1 MIMERQDLRKAG
13 LKITLPRLKV
23 LEILEHSKQR
33 HLSAE
38 DVYKAL
44 LEMGEEIGL
53 ATVYRVLT
61 QFEGAGL
68 VSRLNIDGGHAVF
81 ELEDGEHHDHLF
93 CVKCNRIIEFYDEVI
108 EERQKAI
115 AKANGFEMTDHS
127 LYIYGICNR
136 EDCKKER

>member
-1 MIMERQDLRKAG
+1 MERQDLRKAG

-68 VSRLNIDGGHAVF
+68 VSRLNI
-81 ELEDGEHHDHLF
+81 
-93 CVKCNRIIEFYDEVI
+93 
-108 EERQKAI
+108 

>member
-1 MIMERQDLRKAG
+1 MERQDLRKAG

-127 LYIYGICNR
+127 LYIYGIFNR
-136 EDCKKER
+136 EDCNKDR